1 MPEVRPPDG
10 EPAPGVP
17 LTRRQARELAARRE
31 AEQAP
36 AAGGGEA
43 TSAPETHVADVP
55 AAWTAPVPEPRTASV
70 PEPRA
75 ASVSEPR
82 IASVSEP
89 RTVSDPAQTAR
100 FAAQA
105 PQSVTPTARNAAER
119 GYGPMRTG
127 AVLTANADADEPAGE
142 PTAAAASTRPSRIG
156 ESGQAMP
163 ALDDLFTGATTTD
176 SLGAVPQKKT
186 KRQRGKGCLIGLLVV
201 VVVLGGIGAGGLY
214 VWNTYESQIRSIM
227 GWEEPKDYEAGLAH
241 GEALITIESG
251 DTGAVISKTLAAA
264 GVTKTSGA
272 FYDLLVSTGANPTF
286 YPGVYKLQ
294 KEMTSKAA
302 LKALLD
308 PATKQEN
315 AALLPEGLTEDQ
327 ILDRLSD
334 SLGIPRKDFT
344 AAVKNPGDYGVDA
357 DSLEGWLFPA
367 MYDFNPDVTA
377 KDVIKTM
384 VARTVSSLD
393 KAGVPKADR
402 QRILIVA
409 SIIQREAREE
419 KDFYKVSRV
428 IENRLSP
435 SNTETYGKLQ
445 MDSTAQYGYG
455 ELHDGT
461 ASSSQAALDDDNPWN
476 TYLHAGLPIGP
487 ISNPGDLAIDAAMHP
502 AKGPWLYFVTVNMDT
517 GETIFSTTYAEQG
530 AAIKKMQAWCSAHPD
545 SGC

>member
-10 EPAPGVP
+10 DPASGAP

-31 AEQAP
+31 AEQAAARGAQTAAAREP
-36 AAGGGEA
+36 AA
-43 TSAPETHVADVP
+43 APEPAPWTPP
-55 AAWTAPVPEPRTASV
+55 AAEPRAVSVPEPRTASV
-70 PEPRA
+70 PEPA
-75 ASVSEPR
+75 AV
-82 IASVSEP
+82 A
-89 RTVSDPAQTAR
+89 DPA
-100 FAAQA
+100 
-105 PQSVTPTARNAAER
+105 PTARIDAQPSTER

-127 AVLTANADADEPAGE
+127 SLLAMDEETPADVPV
-142 PTAAAASTRPSRIG
+142 AAAASPRPSQDADRG
-156 ESGQAMP
+156 PSMP
-163 ALDDLFTGATTTD
+163 VLDDLFTGTTTTD
-176 SLGAVPQKKT
+176 SLGAVPAKKS
-186 KRQRGKGCLIGLLVV
+186 KRQKRKGCLIGFLIVI
-201 VVVLGGIGAGGLY
+201 VVLGGIGAGGLY
-214 VWNTYESQIRSIM
+214 VWHTYEPQIRSLM

-251 DTGAVISKTLAAA
+251 DTGAVISKTLSDA

-294 KEMTSKAA
+294 KQMTAKAA

-308 PATKQEN
+308 PASKQEN

-344 AAVKNPGDYGVDA
+344 AAVKNPSDYGVDA

-384 VARTVSSLD
+384 VARTVTSLD
-393 KAGVPKADR
+393 DAGVPEADR
-402 QRILIVA
+402 QRILIIA

-428 IENRLSP
+428 IENRLDP
-435 SNTETYGKLQ
+435 DNQETFGKLQ

-476 TYLHAGLPIGP
+476 TYVHAGLPVGP
-487 ISNPGDLAIDAAMHP
+487 ISNPGDVAIDAAMHP

-517 GETIFSTTYAEQG
+517 GETVFSTTYAEHEK
-530 AAIKKMQAWCSAHPD
+530 AITQMRAWCTDHPD
-545 SGC
+545 AGC